1 MVYKII
7 YTPLALIDTDETAEW
22 YNHEM
27 PGLGKRFLLDLAA
40 TINIINNNPF
50 TFSLLDTN
58 IRRAGLRKFP
68 FVILY
73 FIEEKEVHVLAV
85 VSTKRSKRF
94 IKRRLK
100 KRY

>member
-22 YNHEM
+22 YANEM
-27 PGLGKRFLLDLAA
+27 PGLGKRFILDLEA

-50 TFSLLDTN
+50 TFSLLDIN
-58 IRRAGLRKFP
+58 IRRAGLKKFP
-68 FVILY
+68 YVVLY
-73 FIEEKEVHVLAV
+73 FIHVLAV
-85 VSTKRSKRF
+85 VSTKRSKRY
-94 IKRRLK
+94 IKRRIK

>member
-7 YTPLALIDTDETAEW
+7 YTPLALIDTDEAAGW
-22 YNHEM
+22 YDHEM
-27 PGLGKRFLLDLAA
+27 PGLGKRFLLDLEA

-58 IRRAGLRKFP
+58 IRRAGLKKFP
-68 FVILY
+68 FVVLY
-73 FIEEKEVHVLAV
+73 FIDGTEVHVLAV
-85 VSTKRSKRF
+85 VSTKRSKRY
-94 IKRRLK
+94 IKRRIK